1 MYKNQCNAE
10 EIILQLREVDVP
22 LGQGQII
29 HQVCK
34 WLKELEAENLRLK
47 RAMMDLTVDNLVLED
62 TVKAKG

>member
-1 MYKNQCNAE
+1 MDKNQCNAE

-34 WLKELEAENLRLK
+34 GLKELEAENLRLK